1 MWNCTPCG
9 LLCLASSEKRLLPC
23 TTGDN
28 VKLYMEIVA
37 LLEENVYG
45 QITIRDIAD
54 KLHVSTAT
62 VKNCFSE
69 YAGCGVHKYFLK
81 IKMRTAIEL
90 LEKGALVSEVSEQL
104 GFSNPN
110 YFSLVFKRETG
121 HTAIQH
127 RLNGKR

>member
-1 MWNCTPCG
+1 
-9 LLCLASSEKRLLPC
+9 
-23 TTGDN
+23 
-28 VKLYMEIVA
+28 
-37 LLEENVYG
+37 
-45 QITIRDIAD
+45 
-54 KLHVSTAT
+54 
-62 VKNCFSE
+62 
-69 YAGCGVHKYFLK
+69 
-81 IKMRTAIEL
+81 MRTAIEL